1 VSTSSVPES
10 AMAEFLAFAHGLAD
24 ASGAILRENL
34 YSRRGFESKEDD
46 SPVTVVDKHVEQT
59 LRTLIRH
66 RYPSH
71 GILGEE
77 FEGQD
82 LDAEYV
88 WVLDPIDGTKAFITG
103 IPIYGTLISLARHGT
118 PIIGVIDHPITNDR
132 WAGAQGQPS
141 TFNGQRIRSRECPSL
156 ADALVSCSNP
166 EPFGP
171 REREAFETLR
181 SAAKWCVYGSSCYAY
196 GCIANGTIDIGID
209 CGRHREVD
217 YCALVPV
224 IEGAGGVITDW
235 EGRPLTI
242 YSGNRLVA
250 SGNPRR
256 HEEVLRMLAGA

>member
-1 VSTSSVPES
+1 MSILSDPDPT
-10 AMAEFLAFAHGLAD
+10 MTEFLAFAHCLAD
-24 ASGAILRENL
+24 ASGAILRESL
-34 YSRRGFESKEDD
+34 HSRRGFETKDDD

-66 RYPSH
+66 RYPEH

-77 FEGQD
+77 FDAQN

-103 IPIYGTLISLARHGT
+103 IPIYGTLISLARRGT
-118 PIIGVIDHPITNDR
+118 PIVGVIDHPITSDR
-132 WAGAQGQPS
+132 WAGARGSAS
-141 TFNGQRIRSRECPSL
+141 TFNGQRIQSRQCNSL
-156 ADALVSCSNP
+156 ADALLSCSNP

-171 REREAFETLR
+171 IEREALETLR
-181 SAAKWCVYGSSCYAY
+181 SSTKWCVYGSSCYAY
-196 GCIANGTIDIGID
+196 GCIASGTIDIGID

-235 EGRPLTI
+235 EGQPLTI

-256 HEEVLRMLAGA
+256 HEEVLRILAGA

>member
-1 VSTSSVPES
+1 MSIATHPEV
-10 AMAEFLAFAHGLAD
+10 MNEFLAFAHGLAD

-34 YSRRGFESKEDD
+34 HTRRGFDTKDDD
-46 SPVTVVDKHVEQT
+46 SPVTDIDKHVEET

-66 RYPSH
+66 RYPEH

-77 FEGQD
+77 FDGQN

-88 WVLDPIDGTKAFITG
+88 WVIDPIDGTKAFITG
-103 IPIYGTLISLARHGT
+103 IPIYGTLISLAKRGT
-118 PIIGVIDHPITNDR
+118 PIVGIIDHPVTNDR
-132 WAGAQGQPS
+132 WAGAQGLPS
-141 TFNGQRIRSRECPSL
+141 TFNGQAIQSRQCASL
-156 ADALVSCSNP
+156 SDALMSCSNP

-171 REREAFETLR
+171 KEREVFETLR
-181 SAAKWCVYGSSCYAY
+181 SSAKWCVYGSSCYAY
-196 GCIANGTIDIGID
+196 GCVASGSIDIAID

-242 YSGNRLVA
+242 YSGNRLIA
-250 SGNPRR
+250 SGNPQR
-256 HEEVLRMLAGA
+256 HAEALRILAGA

>member
-1 VSTSSVPES
+1 MTKVSAS
-10 AMAEFLAFAHGLAD
+10 AMAEFLSFAHDLAD
-24 ASGAILRENL
+24 ASGAILRESV
-34 YSRRGFESKEDD
+34 YQRRDFDSKDDD
-46 SPVTVVDKHVEQT
+46 SPVTLVDKRIEQT
-59 LRTLIRH
+59 LRTLIRQ

-77 FEGQD
+77 FEGQN

-141 TFNGQRIRSRECPSL
+141 RFNGQVIRSRQCDSL
-156 ADALVSCSNP
+156 GDALLSCSNP

-171 REREAFETLR
+171 RERAAFETLR
-181 SAAKWCVYGSSCYAY
+181 GSTKWCVYGSSCYAY
-196 GCIANGTIDIGID
+196 GCIARGTIDIGID

-224 IEGAGGVITDW
+224 IEGAGGAITDW

-242 YSGNRLVA
+242 HSGNRLVA
-250 SGNPRR
+250 SGDVRR
-256 HEEVLRMLAGA
+256 HQEVLRMLVAQ